1 MKDKQ
6 AAEHEAR
13 LRKAL
18 KRSQRPP
25 FHRRGKPS
33 MLRSH
38 LSHSQIAQQDNKRL
52 FDGELEQY
60 IERLDLL

>member
-1 MKDKQ
+1 
-6 AAEHEAR
+6 
-13 LRKAL
+13 
-18 KRSQRPP
+18 
-25 FHRRGKPS
+25 